1 MNDVL
6 LRRRP
11 LTPDRSDSSD
21 DDNMDDDFYM
31 SDNEEPFEQRSAET
45 KSAIKATEVRKTP
58 HMRPKTLAVVK
69 KRVVNDDDAFED
81 GSPDATICSFLDMSF
96 WRREKIC
103 CGVIF
108 KGPNNE
114 VVISPKLLKPCSCRI
129 KTPSSST
136 SGLSPSHQTPIGSS
150 SDNVSLASSF
160 SPISSRLDNEDNES
174 NASSY
179 NSSVP

>member
-1 MNDVL
+1 MTDVI

-21 DDNMDDDFYM
+21 EDNMDDDFYM
-31 SDNEEPFEQRSAET
+31 SDNDEPFDEKTGSTVKKE
-45 KSAIKATEVRKTP
+45 IMKTP
-58 HMRPKTLAVVK
+58 HMRPKSFAVVK
-69 KRVVNDDDAFED
+69 KRVVSDDDAFED
-81 GSPDATICSFLDMSF
+81 ASPDSRICSFLDMSF

-114 VVISPKLLKPCSCRI
+114 VVISPKLLKPCSCRM

-136 SGLSPSHQTPIGSS
+136 SGLSPSHPTTNG